1 MSYFYCLLA
10 IDLILTFF
18 IFGFILMNYFGSFL
32 NAIRFSSDASSIIF
46 CCFSF
51 IFIILIFSPM
61 LFPETFDNL
70 MIFLSFI
77 LLFNYLFILLLFT
90 TIFPF
95 PNESLIL
102 FHIIFLY
109 LSQSPFYYTSSNFLF
124 D

>member
-1 MSYFYCLLA
+1 
-10 IDLILTFF
+10 
-18 IFGFILMNYFGSFL
+18 MNYFGSFL